1 MTRVLAGAA
10 GDRFFLQVCGHAT
23 GSVQVCAAVS
33 GLVYALAGYVQ
44 NDACVNDNI
53 CDIMEADARLSF
65 SGGEQAAGCGALHE
79 RDGKVDADV
88 VSGDDEERIGQFIGN
103 AADGNLSL
111 LHCL

>member
-44 NDACVNDNI
+44 NDACVKDNI
-53 CDIMEADARLSF
+53 CDIMGADARLSF
-65 SGGEQAAGCGALHE
+65 SGGEQAAGAFWC
-79 RDGKVDADV
+79 V
-88 VSGDDEERIGQFIGN
+88 VIGLEQIAKANPTFLEVRVTGR
-103 AADGNLSL
+103 A
-111 LHCL
+111 